1 MPEPRD
7 RLLTAYLQQRK
18 ALHRFLVRR
27 TGCSEAASDLV
38 QDVWVRLIQAAQEAA
53 VDNPRAYL
61 FRIAA
66 NLVLDLRRAET
77 RRPAAE
83 EGDLLLALPDEAP
96 GPEAA
101 VAARRQ
107 LYSLQAALRDLPDR
121 RRRIFLLSR
130 LDGVP
135 HRVIAAELGISVR
148 SVEKDLRKALDHCA
162 ARLGRS

>member
-7 RLLTAYLQQRK
+7 RLLTAYLQQRE

-27 TGCSEAASDLV
+27 TGSRETASDLV
-38 QDVWVRLIQAAQEAA
+38 QDVWVRVLQAAQDAA

-66 NLVLDLRRAET
+66 NLALDLRRAET

-83 EGDLLLALPDEAP
+83 EGDVLLALPDEAP
-96 GPEAA
+96 GPEA
-101 VAARRQ
+101 VTAARRQ
-107 LYSLQAALRDLPDR
+107 LLVLQAALRDLPDR

-135 HRVIAAELGISVR
+135 HRVIAADLGISVR

-162 ARLGRS
+162 ARLGRR

>member
-7 RLLTAYLQQRK
+7 TLLTAYLQQRK

-27 TGCSEAASDLV
+27 TGSRETASDLV
-38 QDVWVRLIQAAQEAA
+38 QDVWLRVLQATQDAA

-83 EGDLLLALPDEAP
+83 EGDVLLALPDEAP
-96 GPEAA
+96 GPEA
-101 VAARRQ
+101 VTAARRQ
-107 LYSLQAALRDLPDR
+107 IHVLQAALRDLPDR

-135 HRVIAAELGISVR
+135 HRVIAADLGISVR

-162 ARLGRS
+162 ARLGRR